1 MEKRTMLTIELDL
14 DAVEALLD
22 LLDGMDKRTPAQ
34 ELAREMLR
42 DAHTTAAEAYWT
54 DKWSG
59 L

>member
-1 MEKRTMLTIELDL
+1 MLTIELDI

-22 LLDGMDKRTPAQ
+22 LLDGMDTRTPAQ

-54 DKWSG
+54 DKWNG